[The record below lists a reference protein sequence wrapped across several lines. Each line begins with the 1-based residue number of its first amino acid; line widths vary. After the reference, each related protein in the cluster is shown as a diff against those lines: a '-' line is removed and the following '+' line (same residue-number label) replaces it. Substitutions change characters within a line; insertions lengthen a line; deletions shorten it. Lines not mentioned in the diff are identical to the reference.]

1 MSIADKRALETGIIL
16 IVGLAGVFLLVFVLT
31 NLMLG
36 RIVLRPVRRMSE
48 VAEKVSMGDFAVEE
62 YKKPGRD
69 EISSL
74 SVSFNR
80 MRRSLERAMS
90 MIDV

>member
-1 MSIADKRALETGIIL
+1 MT
-16 IVGLAGVFLLVFVLT
+16 
-31 NLMLG
+31 
-36 RIVLRPVRRMSE
+36 
-48 VAEKVSMGDFAVEE
+48 GDFSVEE